1 MRLKYNN
8 EERRVCMLNS
18 KVIRISKLGFVAY
31 NHFTDIGQMIGYIKD
46 IRYNCPKDTLIVIDE
61 NIHQIGFV

>member
-1 MRLKYNN
+1 
-8 EERRVCMLNS
+8 MLNS
-18 KVIRISKLGFVAY
+18 QVIRISNGLVAY

-46 IRYNCPKDTLIVIDE
+46 IRYNCPKDTLIVINE